1 MEQDEKLT
9 SKWGIVSLLTL
20 FSRIAGYAR
29 DVLIAYLFGASFQT
43 DAFYVAF
50 RIPNLLRRLFA
61 EGSLTVAFIPVFT
74 DYIKNRG
81 RESSKR
87 ALNSV
92 FTSVF
97 IVVGLV
103 SILGIILSPLIVK
116 LFAFGFDQETYELTV
131 KLNRIMFPYILFIS
145 VAALAMGVLN
155 TMNHFFAPAVSPVV
169 FNITI
174 ISVAYLLYSKLGD
187 PILSLA
193 IGVFIGG
200 ILQFLVNVP
209 FLLSRGY
216 LFSFTKH
223 IYHPAVKRI
232 GYLITPQLF
241 GLAVYNLN
249 ILVNTQFASYMQS
262 GTVSYLYFSER
273 LIEFPL
279 GIIAVSIATVL
290 LPTLSDNVKSDNLQK
305 FRANFVYMLR
315 LMLFTIIPALAGLLL
330 LRIPIC
336 SVLFQRGEFT
346 YNEVVATSQA
356 LLGYSIGIWAV
367 GGLRITVPA
376 FYSLEDTKTPVI
388 AGFFAF
394 VINAVACYLLGFVL
408 DLDHL
413 GLALAS
419 SVSSTFNFLVLLYLI
434 DRRVGGILDVSILK
448 YFLKIMMLSFIA
460 ALSAYGITTLQSWS
474 EGAVD
479 SGKLLNLAASV
490 ISAGVIYILLAR
502 LAGLGEVEELK
513 SLIFR
518 KKKRS

>member
-1 MEQDEKLT
+1 M
-9 SKWGIVSLLTL
+9 
-20 FSRIAGYAR
+20 
-29 DVLIAYLFGASFQT
+29 
-43 DAFYVAF
+43 
-50 RIPNLLRRLFA
+50 
-61 EGSLTVAFIPVFT
+61 
-74 DYIKNRG
+74 
-81 RESSKR
+81 
-87 ALNSV
+87 
-92 FTSVF
+92 
-97 IVVGLV
+97 
-103 SILGIILSPLIVK
+103 
-116 LFAFGFDQETYELTV
+116 

-174 ISVAYLLYSKLGD
+174 ISAAYLLYSKLGD

-356 LLGYSIGIWAV
+356 LLG
-367 GGLRITVPA
+367 
-376 FYSLEDTKTPVI
+376 
-388 AGFFAF
+388 
-394 VINAVACYLLGFVL
+394 
-408 DLDHL
+408 
-413 GLALAS
+413 
-419 SVSSTFNFLVLLYLI
+419 
-434 DRRVGGILDVSILK
+434 
-448 YFLKIMMLSFIA
+448 
-460 ALSAYGITTLQSWS
+460 
-474 EGAVD
+474 
-479 SGKLLNLAASV
+479 
-490 ISAGVIYILLAR
+490 
-502 LAGLGEVEELK
+502 
-513 SLIFR
+513 
-518 KKKRS
+518 